1 MKPVALITG
10 MQMEAQC
17 LDALTR
23 YLPLEQRPY
32 IHCAGPGPVRATIAC
47 QYIEQ
52 RIISGIVSIGVAGGL
67 DPELVAGTLLVPAAI
82 INSDHQL
89 METDANWCANFSA
102 ALPSKPPSTLQI
114 GTDVAITNSKEK
126 ERLFREYKA
135 HAVDMESHILG
146 EYAKERGVPF
156 IVIRSVADTAKDTIP
171 EAALAGLGVTGNIR
185 PLQVIRQLLPNPK
198 QIPAVLKLARG
209 NVAAINSLKKIP
221 RPAIEVLCRVRA
233 AS

>member
-1 MKPVALITG
+1 MIAAG
-10 MQMEAQC
+10 
-17 LDALTR
+17 TR
-23 YLPLEQRPY
+23 SVP
-32 IHCAGPGPVRATIAC
+32 
-47 QYIEQ
+47 
-52 RIISGIVSIGVAGGL
+52 
-67 DPELVAGTLLVPAAI
+67 AGTLLVPAAI

-156 IVIRSVADTAKDTIP
+156 IVIRSVATLRITMKGT
-171 EAALAGLGVTGNIR
+171 
-185 PLQVIRQLLPNPK
+185 
-198 QIPAVLKLARG
+198 
-209 NVAAINSLKKIP
+209 P
-221 RPAIEVLCRVRA
+221 RSFAYSPRI
-233 AS
+233 

>member
-10 MQMEAQC
+10 MQTEAQC

-89 METDANWCANFSA
+89 METDAKWCANFSA

-114 GTDVAITNSKEK
+114 GTDVAITNTKEK

-135 HAVDMESHILG
+135 HALDMESHILG

-156 IVIRSVADTAKDTIP
+156 IVIRSV
-171 EAALAGLGVTGNIR
+171 AALAGLGVTGNIR

-198 QIPAVLKLARG
+198 QIPALLKLARG
-209 NVAAINSLKKIP
+209 NMAAINTLKKIP
-221 RPAIEVLCRVRA
+221 KTAIEVLCRAKA
-233 AS
+233 AN

>member
-1 MKPVALITG
+1 
-10 MQMEAQC
+10 MQTEAQC

-89 METDANWCANFSA
+89 METDAKWCANFSA

-114 GTDVAITNSKEK
+114 GTDVAITNTKEK

-135 HAVDMESHILG
+135 HALDMESHILG

-156 IVIRSVADTAKDTIP
+156 IVIRSV
-171 EAALAGLGVTGNIR
+171 AALAGLGVTGNIR

-198 QIPAVLKLARG
+198 QIPALLKLARG
-209 NVAAINSLKKIP
+209 NMAAINTLKKIP
-221 RPAIEVLCRVRA
+221 KTAIEVLCRAKA
-233 AS
+233 AN